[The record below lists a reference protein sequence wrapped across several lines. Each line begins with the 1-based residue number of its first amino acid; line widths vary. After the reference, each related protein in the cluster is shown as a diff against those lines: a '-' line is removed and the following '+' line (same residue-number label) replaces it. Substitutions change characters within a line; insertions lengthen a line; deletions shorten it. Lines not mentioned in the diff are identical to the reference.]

1 MNRRAS
7 ASKGSRLL
15 GAWLLLLVAAPL
27 AFGQADVPRQTVAI
41 TYPLDQT
48 VNVKFRGT
56 TRLPRLKG
64 EAKVRRAGRRGT
76 RVELS
81 IENLPRA
88 QELGGVYT
96 TYILWAISP
105 EGRVDNL
112 GEIKRSGSMIVDSK
126 LDVTTPL
133 QNFALIV
140 TAEPHFL
147 VRGPSRMVVLE
158 NLPPRNAG
166 DADVATMNVQYAG
179 NSSDYFNDQRLP
191 EVADNDYGRT
201 PTSLLGARQAV
212 NLARYAGAEREAQD
226 ELREAQAQLEE
237 AENAWRLKQ
246 SEAEVDAAAR
256 KAVSLGARAEE
267 MAETRRAARQRREEI
282 SRRDAA
288 VREAEETA
296 ATAGKEITD
305 LRADLERERHA
316 RELAERD
323 AASATQQ
330 LRDLRTEVARL
341 RDELQSVR
349 AEGEE
354 AKVKLARI
362 EGERQ
367 ALAARQAEEQR
378 ATQQRAAAASLK
390 ETLARFGS
398 VRETNR
404 GLVLVLPE
412 SVWANARASQLAPA
426 ANAKLE
432 PLAAL
437 LANNPD
443 YRIVIE
449 SYTDNRGDEASL
461 LQLTEERAQALAQQF
476 ITAGV
481 DGVRI
486 QASGM
491 GVANPVAPNNRA
503 QGRLRNRRTEI
514 TLTFTNAQDTA
525 VNQ

>member
-1 MNRRAS
+1 MNHPAKTVARIAH
-7 ASKGSRLL
+7 AC
-15 GAWLLLLVAAPL
+15 LLLFAAASL
-27 AFGQADVPRQTVAI
+27 ALAQSDVPRQTVAI

-48 VNVKFRGT
+48 INVRFRGT

-88 QELGGVYT
+88 SELGGVYT
-96 TYILWAISP
+96 TYVLWAISP

-158 NLPPRNAG
+158 NLPPQNPG
-166 DADVATMNVQYAG
+166 GADVATINVQYVG
-179 NSSDYFNDQRLP
+179 NSSDYFNDPRVP
-191 EVADNDYGRT
+191 EVADTDYRKT
-201 PTSLLGARQAV
+201 PTSLLGARQAI
-212 NLARYAGAEREAQD
+212 NLARYAGAEREAPD

-246 SEAEVDAAAR
+246 SEADVDAIAR
-256 KAVSLGARAEE
+256 RAVSLGAKAEE
-267 MAETRRAARQRREEI
+267 MAETRRAARQRRDEI
-282 SRRDAA
+282 ARRDQA
-288 VREAEETA
+288 VRDAEETA
-296 ATAGKEITD
+296 ATASQEISN
-305 LRADLERERHA
+305 LRAALDRERHA

-323 AASATQQ
+323 AANATQQ

-341 RDELQSVR
+341 RDELDTVR
-349 AEGEE
+349 AEGQD

-367 ALAARQAEEQR
+367 AQEARQAAEQR
-378 ATQQRAAAASLK
+378 IAQQRASAATLK
-390 ETLARFGS
+390 QTLARFGT
-398 VRETNR
+398 VRETER

-412 SVWANARASQLAPA
+412 SMWANARASELAPA
-426 ANAKLE
+426 ANSKIE

-443 YRIVIE
+443 YQIVIE

-461 LQLTEERAQALAQQF
+461 QQLTQERAQALAQQF
-476 ITAGV
+476 VSAGV
-481 DGVRI
+481 DGARI

-491 GVANPVAPNNRA
+491 GVANPVAPNTRPS
-503 QGRLRNRRTEI
+503 GRLRNRRTEI
-514 TLTFTNAQDTA
+514 TLTLAGAQNTA
-525 VNQ
+525 INQ